1 MGQKLRNVYSSR
13 SAGMCAKL
21 CVRMN
26 QKQKL
31 DIGARRLM
39 DIFERQ
45 AAGLTVAERKA
56 KWNAF
61 NEIVAKVDTRAK
73 SEEKSKTLRSLQ
85 PSRKQASL

>member
-1 MGQKLRNVYSSR
+1 
-13 SAGMCAKL
+13 MCAKL